1 MSGALDVDAF
11 LDRLRGIASEWE
23 AAHDEL
29 ESLKVAITSSDELA
43 TATADSGGT
52 VVDLTL
58 APGLQ
63 RHGSST
69 VSSSILEATAGAVEQ
84 ANARRAELVS
94 GSVALA
100 VTGRRT
106 AAEAAIDQSEPHGNT
121 LGVAA
126 TALAPAA
133 ERVSQ

>member
-1 MSGALDVDAF
+1 MGRRRVAFQGVTVSGALDVDAF

-29 ESLKVAITSSDELA
+29 ESLTVVARSRDELA

-52 VVDLTL
+52 VIDLTL
-58 APGLQ
+58 APGLK
-63 RHGSST
+63 RHGSQA
-69 VSSSILEATAGAVEQ
+69 VSASILEATSDAVYR

-100 VTGRRT
+100 VTGRKH
-106 AAEAAIDQSEPHGNT
+106 AAEAASPGN
-121 LGVAA
+121 
-126 TALAPAA
+126 PAA
-133 ERVSQ
+133 SSK